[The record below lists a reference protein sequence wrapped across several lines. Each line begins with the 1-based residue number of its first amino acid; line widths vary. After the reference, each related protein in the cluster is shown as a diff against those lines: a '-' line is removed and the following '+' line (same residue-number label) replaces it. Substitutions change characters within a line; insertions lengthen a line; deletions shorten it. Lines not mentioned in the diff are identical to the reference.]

1 MPDHFYIYPTYLARG
16 GGRTEGRRVPVALAL
31 PDLTGEEICAAAQG
45 LGYTAEFESDKH
57 YPRAAELFG
66 GRVKVTKRGKEPKAA
81 FLRSLATELQRRR
94 GAGGK
99 K

>member
-1 MPDHFYIYPTYLARG
+1 MPDHFYVYPTYLGKGHSR
-16 GGRTEGRRVPVALAL
+16 RDGRRVPSGLAVGE
-31 PDLTGEEICAAAQG
+31 LTGEEIVAAARE
-45 LGYTAEFESDKH
+45 LGYQAEVEPGHH
-57 YPRAAELFG
+57 YPRAAASYQ
-66 GRVKVTKRGKEPKAA
+66 GRVKVTKRGPLTKAA